1 MTNVLESLIG
11 EYISEQKEREIV
23 QRDIDTNSSLITLL
37 VQREKINKEIEK
49 ILIPYKDNLNTI
61 NSSMDNILK
70 LVDENWNQEGKS
82 YKCNTRIATIRT
94 IKSLKI
100 INKDELVDFLTRNNI
115 LNKNIKTFD
124 MLQLRKIKDSGLLE
138 DDIAKWDEK
147 KSFNI
152 KQKPIK

>member
-1 MTNVLESLIG
+1 MTNVLDSLIE

-23 QRDIDTNSSLITLL
+23 QLDIDSNPSLITLL
-37 VQREKINKEIEK
+37 AQRETINKEIEK

-70 LVDENWNQEGKS
+70 SVEENWNQEGKS
-82 YKCNTRIATIRT
+82 YKCDAGIATLRT
-94 IKSLKI
+94 TKSIKI
-100 INKDELVDFLTRNNI
+100 VNKDELVDFLTRNNI
-115 LNKNIKTFD
+115 LNKNIKTFN
-124 MLQLRKIKDSGLLE
+124 MSQLRNIKKSGLLE